1 MATIKDVAKLAGV
14 SLGTV
19 SNIINGSRTVSLEKI
34 TKVEQAMKEL
44 GYMPNNFARGL
55 KSMNTQQIAVILPNV
70 SDYAMSQLFS
80 SISSAM
86 RDKGYSVSLSITN
99 ETAELETQYI
109 RNAIMSQVDGI
120 VLVTCQPEKT
130 SFFKE
135 MIDNGV
141 KIVFALR
148 MVKDL
153 DANFAGFQVNDIME
167 EFILSQKKE
176 KTENICLLCGSKNFT
191 FDAHCAEKFVEYGR
205 KHLGKDLSGNV
216 HSTNYSKESALKEA
230 VLCFENEKAETSVLC
245 TNSMLSIGAYKAVE
259 ILNMTN
265 IKIYAF
271 DAMTWSHKQVTDV
284 KKIEMPYIELGEA
297 IANMLYDAL
306 CNPVFAENAQ
316 KYLRVKTTNWEIEN
330 YSKIHIN
337 DGSKTLRVLML
348 KNGNVVPSYALF
360 SEFERD
366 TGINVEISM
375 KSYQELYN
383 EIIKSHEEGKYD
395 IYEVDLPWMS
405 YLASEGI
412 ITELHEIDEDC
423 EQYLG
428 DVVEEIIPEY
438 TQYNGGM
445 YAFPY
450 MYCAQLLFYRKDLFE
465 DIKYKRMF
473 HDMYKTELQPPKNWR
488 EYNAVA
494 KFFTKKFN
502 PESKTLYGTTAG
514 GCVDNGAVCEFLPR
528 YWSYGGEIV
537 KNGKPCLDENIAVK
551 ALKNYKESF
560 QFAPEGSEELW
571 WDEQCSTFG
580 NGDAAMMILFNAH
593 AADVVNR
600 KKSKV
605 AGRVGFDI
613 IPGQA
618 SMIGGWSLAI
628 DSKSKIKKEAFQF
641 MKWTC
646 AERFSIVN
654 TILGGCSPCKKIY
667 NDTEISGV
675 YPWHRTMFD
684 VYRYAKARNFP
695 GSQTNKSIE
704 YRKVE
709 LKIGELVHHALTGA
723 LETEEA
729 VRQLKSYLE
738 QLYIKNK

>member
-34 TKVEQAMKEL
+34 VKVEKAMKEL

-55 KSMNTQQIAVILPNV
+55 KSTNTQSIAVILPNV
-70 SDYAMSQLFS
+70 IDYAMSQLFS
-80 SISSAM
+80 SIASAM
-86 RDKGYSVSLSITN
+86 RDRGYSVSLSITN
-99 ETAELETQYI
+99 EIAEIETKYI
-109 RNAIMSQVDGI
+109 KNAIMSHVDGI

-130 SFFKE
+130 GFFKE
-135 MIDNGV
+135 IIDNGV

-148 MVKDL
+148 MVKEL
-153 DANFAGFQVNDIME
+153 DANFVGFDVSNIMKAFIRYQKE
-167 EFILSQKKE
+167 EGTK
-176 KTENICLLCGSKNFT
+176 NICLLSCSKNFT
-191 FDAHCAEKFVEYGR
+191 YDAHCAEKFIEYG
-205 KHLGKDLSGNV
+205 KKYLGKDLSENV
-216 HSTNYSKESALKEA
+216 YSTNYSKESALKEA
-230 VLCFENEKAETSVLC
+230 VLCLEGEKETTAVLC
-245 TNSMLSIGAYKAVE
+245 TNSLISIGAYKALE
-259 ILNMTN
+259 ILNMSNT
-265 IKIYAF
+265 KVYAF
-271 DAMTWSHKQVTDV
+271 DAMTWSNKQVTNV

-297 IANMLYDAL
+297 IANLLYQSL
-306 CNPVFAENAQ
+306 CNPVFAENTQ
-316 KYLRVKTTNWEIEN
+316 KYLSVKTADWNIEN
-330 YSKIHIN
+330 YSNIHVDN
-337 DGSKTLRVLML
+337 KNKTLRVLML

-366 TGINVEISM
+366 TGITVEICM

-383 EIIKSHEEGKYD
+383 EIIKSHEEGRYD

-405 YLASEGI
+405 YLASRGM
-412 ITELHEIDEDC
+412 ITELHEIDEEC

-428 DVVEEIIPEY
+428 DIVEEIIPEY

-450 MYCAQLLFYRKDLFE
+450 MYCSQLLFYRKDLFE

-494 KFFTKKFN
+494 RFFTKEFN

-537 KNGKPCLDENIAVK
+537 KNGKPCLDENAAVK
-551 ALKNYKESF
+551 ALQNYKESF
-560 QFAPEGSEELW
+560 RFAPKGSEELW
-571 WDEQCSTFG
+571 WDEQCATFC

-613 IPGQA
+613 IPGQV

-628 DSKSKIKKEAFQF
+628 DSKSSLKSEALQF

-646 AERFSIVN
+646 SERFSVVN
-654 TILGGCSPCKKIY
+654 TILGGCSPSKKIY
-667 NDTEISGV
+667 NDTEISGI
-675 YPWHRTMFD
+675 YPWHRTMLD
-684 VYRYAKARNFP
+684 VYQYAKARNFP
-695 GSQTNKSIE
+695 GSDSGKSIE

-709 LKIGELVHHALTGA
+709 LKIGELVHQALTDTI
-723 LETEEA
+723 EIEEA
-729 VRQLKSYLE
+729 VKRLKEYLE
-738 QLYIKNK
+738 KIYIRK